1 MKFDTINSMGRIIQD
16 CEMTAMMTA
25 MMTYVVSEGRL
36 FGLTPSEWSMMLVGV
51 AFCGFIT
58 LLF

>member
-1 MKFDTINSMGRIIQD
+1 MKFDTINPMGRIIQD
-16 CEMTAMMTA
+16 CEMTAMMK
-25 MMTYVVSEGRL
+25 YVVSEGRL

>member
-16 CEMTAMMTA
+16 CEMTAMMK
-25 MMTYVVSEGRL
+25 YVVSEGRL
-36 FGLTPSEWSMMLVGV
+36 FELTTSEWLMMLVGV